1 MRQSLRMFAAMIL
14 MASSVAAHAGQTE
27 YDPAKVSD
35 SLKAVFK
42 FGSVSTTKALNA
54 NTVTLLSGTIGGT
67 YVQFGADLAS
77 VLDDGGNLRVLP
89 IIGRGSV
96 QSVADILFLKG
107 VDLGIVRT
115 DTLDY
120 LEKKGFAN
128 DIKKRF
134 TYVTKLYN
142 EEMQVV
148 APKTIKTLNDL
159 EGKTVSVDLPN
170 GGTFVTALTVFE
182 RLGIKANFVYIEQRI
197 AMEKLKKGDLDA
209 VIVVGGK
216 PYLSVTTFNNDGRF
230 HLAAVDYS
238 KPLQSDYL
246 PATLTSKDYPN
257 LIAEGETV
265 DTIAVPSVLAV
276 YNWPPNTERSR
287 KLALFVDAFFTKFA
301 ALQNPPF
308 HPKWKEVSL
317 SAPLAG
323 WNRLPLAQQWLD
335 KHGVEPLKRRFE
347 AFQQENPAAANIKS
361 EADKE
366 APFRQFQAWDARAQF
381 QAWDARAQ
389 MGSEVDSD
397 KVRDR
402 DQSATRAA
410 PPRDPPRRSHLARR
424 ALGRLIEQGAVTEA
438 FQQENP
444 AAANI
449 KSEADKEA
457 LLQFQAWDARA
468 PFQAWDAR
476 AQFQAWDARA
486 QMGSEVDSDKVRDRD
501 QSATQ
506 AAPPRDPPRR
516 SRALGRLIEQG
527 AVTEAFQQEN
537 PAAANIKSEADKEAL
552 LQFQAWDARAPF
564 QAWDARAQFQAW
576 DARAQMGSEVD
587 SDKVRDRDQ
596 SATRAAPPRDPPRRS
611 HLARRALGRLIE
623 QGAVTGCE
631 HQGHHRDR
639 ADPDGCNRASEEAW
653 GNPFPSATPPPGATQ
668 GISTTD
674 HPSSDFPERQYVFR

>member
-14 MASSVAAHAGQTE
+14 MASGVAAHAGQTE

-276 YNWPPNTERSR
+276 YNWPPSTERSR

-389 MGSEVDSD
+389 FQAWDARAQMGSEVDSD

-402 DQSATRAA
+402 DQSATQAA

-516 SRALGRLIEQG
+516 S
-527 AVTEAFQQEN
+527 
-537 PAAANIKSEADKEAL
+537 
-552 LQFQAWDARAPF
+552 
-564 QAWDARAQFQAW
+564 
-576 DARAQMGSEVD
+576 
-587 SDKVRDRDQ
+587 
-596 SATRAAPPRDPPRRS
+596 

-653 GNPFPSATPPPGATQ
+653 VNPSPSATPLPGAIQ

>member
-14 MASSVAAHAGQTE
+14 MAFGVAAHAGQTE

-366 APFRQFQAWDARAQF
+366 ALLHQVGGRQ
-381 QAWDARAQ
+381 
-389 MGSEVDSD
+389 GS
-397 KVRDR
+397 
-402 DQSATRAA
+402 TIAA
-410 PPRDPPRRSHLARR
+410 ISG
-424 ALGRLIEQGAVTEA
+424 LGRAGTVSGLG
-438 FQQENP
+438 
-444 AAANI
+444 
-449 KSEADKEA
+449 
-457 LLQFQAWDARA
+457 RA
-468 PFQAWDAR
+468 GTFR
-476 AQFQAWDARA
+476 LGTRA

-506 AAPPRDPPRR
+506 
-516 SRALGRLIEQG
+516 
-527 AVTEAFQQEN
+527 
-537 PAAANIKSEADKEAL
+537 
-552 LQFQAWDARAPF
+552 
-564 QAWDARAQFQAW
+564 
-576 DARAQMGSEVD
+576 
-587 SDKVRDRDQ
+587 
-596 SATRAAPPRDPPRRS
+596 AAPPRDPPRRS

-674 HPSSDFPERQYVFR
+674 HPSSDFLERQYVFR